1 MNKVIS
7 EFAKNSGETVRV
19 SLTEFK
25 GRELIDCRVH
35 YRDDKTGE
43 LRPTKKGITISVDLY
58 DDLRKAILA
67 TGEVLARR
75 A

>member
-1 MNKVIS
+1 MKKVIS

-25 GRELIDCRVH
+25 GRELIDFRVH
-35 YRDDKTGE
+35 YRDDSSGE
-43 LRPTKKGITISVDLY
+43 LRPTKKGITIGVDLY
-58 DDLRKAILA
+58 DDLRKAVLA
-67 TGEVLARR
+67 MGEVLARR